1 MLTHI
6 LEGGI
11 GNQLFQMATALALSL
26 KTNHELYFEYVP
38 GTLIATCPLFARL
51 RPLCKSSEEC
61 RALES
66 HLPVQVVDD
75 TREEHVFEEVYR
87 TESHT
92 KLFKL
97 RGYFQ
102 SWEYVKDGIMHLVEL
117 LDLDG
122 HRLRVYEEYVQG
134 FAPTQ
139 RVQGSKPSHR
149 DLQSPNPT
157 KSDERTRNAVIG
169 GFGVQGFV
177 STPTVPDLVVH
188 FRMGDYKH
196 LQHTHLI
203 MPCSYY
209 QRAVQRAL
217 ESKGLTHA
225 RIVYVFEEQDQEY
238 VTYYVSRLTR
248 YFPETTWF
256 PIRHDMPSWDQL
268 LYMSLCDTLVVGNST
283 FSLWAAYLSDSL
295 TTTET
300 RVYYPSTW
308 FFIDGKVHPTAH
320 FVANQDGDA
329 EGVIHFVYSNQ
340 YTCNVL
346 PNIEGMF
353 LPSWFR
359 VDTTLDPSVDNVGN
373 PSSNEEQRPEPAYLC
388 QCLCYNNPKKAA
400 NMARR
405 FQEVGLELRIFGGVP
420 HTDPRILNRGD
431 RNIPLSLQ
439 RLWSVTYGHLDMIAH
454 FLRSEKPYG
463 IFCEDDVMIR
473 RDLPTY
479 LPRLMKECDT
489 LGVDCL
495 LIGYMTTHK
504 IDDNQPGYAELELS
518 DADDPTDRP
527 YTYHAYPRDQ
537 WGAHMYM
544 LSREGAAA
552 ILETF
557 AKSYADKYKD
567 DPERPFSPDW
577 TVTKC
582 PGVRRALVY
591 PMMAVED
598 GQDSYEHYGHEGQW
612 RFHMDT
618 FRHNFVPGV
627 FI

>member
-11 GNQLFQMATALALSL
+11 GNQLFQMATAVALSL
-26 KTNHELYFEYVP
+26 KTGQELYFEYVP
-38 GTLIATCPLFARL
+38 GTLIATCPLFAKMVQ
-51 RPLCKSSEEC
+51 LCKSSDEC

-75 TREEHVFEEVYR
+75 TRDANAFEDVYR
-87 TESHT
+87 AESHT

-102 SWEYVKDGIMHLVEL
+102 SWEYVKDGLSRLVEL

-122 HRLRVYEEYVQG
+122 HRTRVYEQWTTLL
-134 FAPTQ
+134 P
-139 RVQGSKPSHR
+139 
-149 DLQSPNPT
+149 L
-157 KSDERTRNAVIG
+157 
-169 GFGVQGFV
+169 
-177 STPTVPDLVVH
+177 PDLVVH

-209 QRAVQRAL
+209 LRAVQRAL

-225 RIVYVFEEQDQEY
+225 RIVYVFEEQDQDYVDYY
-238 VTYYVSRLTR
+238 VTRLSWH
-248 YFPETTWF
+248 FPKTTWI

-283 FSLWAAYLSDSL
+283 FSVWAAYLSEAGN
-295 TTTET
+295 TQV

-308 FFIDGKVHPTAH
+308 FFIDGAVHPVAH
-320 FVANQDGDA
+320 FVSYQEPDVDGRDIVR
-329 EGVIHFVYSNQ
+329 GDIQFVYSNQ

-346 PNIEGMF
+346 PSIEGMF
-353 LPSWFR
+353 LPSWTQ
-359 VDTTLDPSVDNVGN
+359 VDSTLDPSVDNTTPVTGAK
-373 PSSNEEQRPEPAYLC
+373 EDFDKGTPESACLC

-400 NMARR
+400 SMSRR
-405 FQEVGLELRIFGGVP
+405 FQEVGLDLRVFGGVP
-420 HTDPRILNRGD
+420 HTDPRILNRDD

-439 RLWSVTYGHLDMIAH
+439 RLWSVTYGHLDMIVH
-454 FLRSEKPYG
+454 FLRSGKPYG
-463 IFCEDDVMIR
+463 LFCEDDVMIR
-473 RDLPTY
+473 RDLPTH
-479 LPRLMKECDT
+479 LPRLMKECDA

-495 LIGYMTTHK
+495 LIGYMTTQK
-504 IDDNQPGYAELELS
+504 IDGNQPGYEAM
-518 DADDPTDRP
+518 DAPADRP

-544 LSREGAAA
+544 LSRAGATAV
-552 ILETF
+552 LDTF
-557 AKSYADKYKD
+557 AKGYADKYKD

-582 PGVRRALVY
+582 PCVRRALIY

-618 FRHNFVPGV
+618 FRHNYVPGV